1 MRNKKKSLNF
11 VSCFIVTF
19 FLLMNIV
26 VPTQVATAK
35 TIIKS
40 AAKVTAVK
48 VSASVNNKT
57 PLQNTTVKV
66 TVVGPVKSPVT
77 IVCYYKSKNTTYK
90 VNTGSKGKVVLP
102 VKISRATK
110 GYAVAVNISLSYK
123 GKVYTTKTSFKPR

>member
-110 GYAVAVNISLSYK
+110 GYAVAVNISL
-123 GKVYTTKTSFKPR
+123 